1 MHSPCNYHII
11 LQPTSPLL
19 ATVCE
24 RVEEWVHS
32 VHFLGCLLFAAL
44 AQINNLYMCLWLPS
58 SAWALSLSKL
68 HCWSLLLLYCFCLV
82 IASVFFFFL
91 LNLVLKMGLSGKLQ
105 LSLLWSLV
113 VVVSVSVLC
122 GRTVRAVDSS
132 SSTSMVPELLLLSGK
147 DQNGEMESSAM
158 RRMLANSPSYISYGA
173 LSSDRIPCPAGSGR
187 SYYTN
192 NCYAANG
199 PVTPYTRGCSAITL
213 CARGWIVMSLLP
225 LLCPVYLCRC
235 GFPPPP
241 VDLCFNDRFWT
252 TVDDGWSVSLAR
264 DRVHHCEVGFL
275 VICCNVAFL
284 DFTPMKFMGE
294 TITYSWS

>member
-1 MHSPCNYHII
+1 M
-11 LQPTSPLL
+11 
-19 ATVCE
+19 
-24 RVEEWVHS
+24 
-32 VHFLGCLLFAAL
+32 
-44 AQINNLYMCLWLPS
+44 
-58 SAWALSLSKL
+58 
-68 HCWSLLLLYCFCLV
+68 
-82 IASVFFFFL
+82 FFFFL

-213 CARGWIVMSLLP
+213 CARG
-225 LLCPVYLCRC
+225 
-235 GFPPPP
+235 
-241 VDLCFNDRFWT
+241 
-252 TVDDGWSVSLAR
+252 
-264 DRVHHCEVGFL
+264 
-275 VICCNVAFL
+275 
-284 DFTPMKFMGE
+284 
-294 TITYSWS
+294 